1 MGGGKGMKH
10 QNALSLMPVSAYNA
24 DKRIES
30 LQLQFK
36 IDITSMT
43 LQMRYY
49 IDFISIQHASD

>member
-10 QNALSLMPVSAYNA
+10 QNKLSLMPVSAYNA